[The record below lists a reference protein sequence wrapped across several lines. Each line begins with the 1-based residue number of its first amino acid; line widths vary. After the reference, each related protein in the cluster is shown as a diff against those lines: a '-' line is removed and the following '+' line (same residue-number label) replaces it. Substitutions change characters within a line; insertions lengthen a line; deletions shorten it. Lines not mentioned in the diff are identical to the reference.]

1 MDSFPDS
8 IWDEHRWEEHL
19 KSLELG
25 SVKRKSFVN
34 NSWGDNEPVWMR
46 FLKEYDDVE
55 EALESFLDDELTYE
69 EAYFPEDPDEDEEDD
84 DIDDDIFL
92 TSANPFLGIENETE
106 PEPDFLFPNE
116 ENVFPYIFDP
126 AEEFTFDDYETLDG
140 LEDDLGEIDDNDLE
154 EGDEWKAVLP
164 EFQQDPYAELEDPFY
179 CYLHYDE
186 IHEISL
192 YFLHRTRIFPESQT
206 SLSYLSFMHE
216 LLQGTTKYA
225 AGLAFDHE
233 DPIVLGAVITY
244 FKKALLHVNL
254 SIDLMRVL
262 KVEGLMNEREYL
274 PLNTRIFELRNNLGI
289 MIQEMREHLNKFT
302 NK

>member
-1 MDSFPDS
+1 MDFPNS
-8 IWDEHRWEEHL
+8 VWDEHRWEEHL

-34 NSWGDNEPVWMR
+34 NSWGDNEPVWIR

-55 EALESFLDDELTYE
+55 AALESFLDDELTYE

-84 DIDDDIFL
+84 DIDDEIFL
-92 TSANPFLGIENETE
+92 NSGDFFGDIDVETE
-106 PEPDFLFPNE
+106 TDSDFPFSLGE
-116 ENVFPYIFDP
+116 SSMPYIFDP
-126 AEEFTFDDYETLDG
+126 AEEFYFDDYESINELDDE
-140 LEDDLGEIDDNDLE
+140 LNELDYSELE

-164 EFQQDPYAELEDPFY
+164 EFQTDPYAEIDDPFY

-206 SLSYLSFMHE
+206 SLSYLNFMHE

-233 DPIVLGAVITY
+233 EPTVIGAVITY
-244 FKKALLHVNL
+244 FKKALSHINL
-254 SIDLMRVL
+254 AIDLLRVL
-262 KVEGLMNEREYL
+262 KVEGLLNDREYL